1 MPLFQPRQMPTL
13 VPGASCLHQPLCTWN
28 FQLNNTW
35 MESPHLT
42 VCHTPPRSIFM
53 LLWVFFAC
61 KSLASVLEILIKTWC
76 TAESSIPPRKSR
88 GWGCV
93 FANQPMVTNLDF
105 SLHGLI
111 LSSRPANKRLDF
123 FFLFALLI
131 RCIKCIKSPSEC
143 TTAHPLACDQ
153 NCFIPCQFA
162 LPNNKFC
169 RQKNLGNV
177 MWILAW
183 GINSTG
189 NFSFRCW
196 RFPHPQKHCAG
207 SHWPVAPF

>member
-1 MPLFQPRQMPTL
+1 MPTL

-35 MESPHLT
+35 MESPHLSLSHSST
-42 VCHTPPRSIFM
+42 IYIHASLSVFCMQELGISAGDFNQNMMHC
-53 LLWVFFAC
+53 WVLHPSKKKQGLGMCFCKSAHGHKPWFFFARSHPEQQAC
-61 KSLASVLEILIKTWC
+61 QQEA
-76 TAESSIPPRKSR
+76 
-88 GWGCV
+88 
-93 FANQPMVTNLDF
+93 
-105 SLHGLI
+105 GL
-111 LSSRPANKRLDF
+111 F

-177 MWILAW
+177 MWIPAW